1 MRIAIEVFGTQSESR
16 FRGVGRYT
24 YEFVNA
30 LLDLGTRHEFLLYA
44 QEGAPTDYI
53 PGKGRVEVRWLQADP
68 AKGERTLSDVYRRL
82 LGTNADG
89 IDMLLLCN
97 PSELRFDYVP
107 PSPPLNG
114 VKMVALVHDLIPL
127 IFSEHYFKGWPGPE
141 YVRLYMRGLD
151 RLRRYDGFVTNS
163 AATRDDVIAHLGAR
177 PDRVTNI
184 GAGGDGAF
192 FSPDP
197 SDRADLGHLGITGPF
212 VFSVGSVE
220 YRKNVNGLI
229 DAFAA
234 LPESIRGSHQLV
246 LTYNPNEDEANR
258 VRGHADHRG
267 VLDRLIMTGRI
278 DDATLRTMY
287 RRCAAFVFPSRY
299 EGFGFPVLE
308 AMLCAAPTIAGNNSS
323 QIEIVG
329 DAGLLVDAGST
340 EDIRSRLESILADPD
355 RAADLRRRAPIQGG
369 QFTWKRTAERAVSAF
384 EGLKRGRSYRVDRSH
399 ARKPRIAFFS
409 PLPPMLSGISDY
421 SARLIGALK
430 SRYTIDLYHDGDYVP
445 GLKLNSLEFACHDH
459 RLFRR
464 NAAILGYHACLY
476 QMGNSPLH
484 KYMYD
489 LLPEFPGPVTL
500 HDFSLAGFRYW
511 DAMVN
516 GGGHDEFRREIAGF
530 NKDAAAR
537 YGPMLDRWSKL
548 PGGVVAACA
557 REGLF
562 LNQRIFAHATGMIFH
577 SPWCVKRAE
586 ELYPLYSGRM
596 TVIPYGATAAP
607 VAPEK
612 KAALRAKYGLPQDVL
627 IAGNFGLIHST
638 KMNIESLR
646 AFAEVAR
653 RDPDALFLLVGPE
666 YDDNASRECVAELGL
681 ERRVRYLGPKPAEEF
696 VELVAASDI
705 GLNLRRP
712 PTNGETSSSLLDL
725 FRQGIP
731 AIITD
736 VGTFSDFPE
745 TACRKLPWVDGSS
758 QDLLTRTL
766 VGLAESRAAREELGA
781 SAMQYVRDRHS
792 WSRVAEI
799 YAQAIEASI
808 PPGRGNRP
816 SPARGPHFRLGAKG
830 ASRPERPAAGREA
843 AR

>member
-24 YEFVNA
+24 HEFVNA
-30 LLDLGTRHEFLLYA
+30 LLDLGTGHEFLLYA
-44 QEGAPTDYI
+44 QEGAPGDYI
-53 PGKGRVEVRWLQADP
+53 PGRGRVDVRWLRPDP

-89 IDMLLLCN
+89 IDMLLLTN

-114 VKMVALVHDLIPL
+114 IKMVALVHDLIPL
-127 IFSEHYFKGWPGPE
+127 IFSEHYFRRWPGPE
-141 YVRLYMRGLD
+141 YARQYLRGLD
-151 RLRRYDGFVTNS
+151 RLRRYDAFVTNS

-177 PDRVTNI
+177 KDRVTNI

-192 FSPDP
+192 FTAEPED
-197 SDRADLGHLGITGPF
+197 ATDLLHLGIDGPF
-212 VFSVGSVE
+212 VFSVGSIE

-229 DAFAA
+229 DAFAG
-234 LPESIRGSHQLV
+234 LPEDVRTSHRLV

-258 VRGHADHRG
+258 VRGHANHRG
-267 VLDRLIMTGRI
+267 VLDRVVLTGRV
-278 DDATLRTMY
+278 DDAMLRAMY

-308 AMLCAAPTIAGNNSS
+308 AMLCGAPTIAGNNSS
-323 QIEIVG
+323 QVEIVG

-340 EDIRSRLESILADPD
+340 EDIRSKLEAILCHPD
-355 RAADLRRRAPIQGG
+355 RAAEFRRRAPEQGAK
-369 QFTWKRTAERAVSAF
+369 FTWKRTAERAVSAF
-384 EGLKRGRSYRVDRSH
+384 EGIGRGRAYRADRPH
-399 ARKPRIAFFS
+399 GRKPRIAFFS

-421 SARLIGALK
+421 SVRLIEALK
-430 SRYTIDLYHDGDYVP
+430 AHYTIDLYHDHDYTP
-445 GLKLNSLEFACHDH
+445 GLKLNSLAFACHDH

-464 NAAILGYHACLY
+464 HAAILGYHACLY
-476 QMGNSPLH
+476 QVGNSPLH
-484 KYMYD
+484 KYMYE

-516 GGGHDEFRREIAGF
+516 GRGHDEFRGEIAAF
-530 NKDAAAR
+530 DEEAAVR

-577 SPWCVKRAE
+577 SPWCVRQAE
-586 ELYPLYSGRM
+586 RLYPLYNGKM
-596 TVIPYGATAAP
+596 TVVPYGATAAP
-607 VAPEK
+607 MTPER
-612 KAALRAKYGLPQDVL
+612 KAALRAKYNLPQDVL
-627 IAGNFGLIHST
+627 IVGNFGLIHST
-638 KMNIESLR
+638 KMNVESLR
-646 AFAEVAR
+646 AFKEVAG
-653 RDPDALFLLVGPE
+653 RDPEALFVLVGPE

-696 VELVAASDI
+696 VEIVGASDV

-745 TACRKLPWVDGSS
+745 VAARKIPWVDASS
-758 QDLLTRTL
+758 QDLLTKTL
-766 VGLAESRAAREELGA
+766 LDLAESRAAREALGA
-781 SAMQYVRDRHS
+781 SSMQYVRDHHS

-808 PPGRGNRP
+808 PPGKARR
-816 SPARGPHFRLGAKG
+816 STPARGPHFRVGPKG
-830 ASRPERPAAGREA
+830 APRADRPSSGREA

>member
-30 LLDLGTRHEFLLYA
+30 LLELGTGHEFLLYA
-44 QEGAPTDYI
+44 QKGAPTDYI
-53 PGKGRVEVRWLQADP
+53 PGGGRAVVRWLEADP
-68 AKGERTLSDVYRRL
+68 ARGERTLSDVFRRL

-89 IDMLLLCN
+89 LDMLLLCN
-97 PSELRFDYVP
+97 PSELRFDYMP

-127 IFSEHYFKGWPGPE
+127 IFSEHYFKQWPGPE
-141 YVRLYMRGLD
+141 YTRLYLRGLD

-163 AATRDDVIAHLGAR
+163 AATRDDVIAQLGAR

-192 FSPDP
+192 FHPDP
-197 SDRADLGHLGITGPF
+197 SDAADLGRLGIDGPF
-212 VFSVGSVE
+212 VFSVGSIE
-220 YRKNVNGLI
+220 YRKNLNGLI

-234 LPESIRGSHQLV
+234 MPESIRSTHRLV
-246 LTYNPNEDEANR
+246 LIYNPNWDEADR
-258 VRGHADHRG
+258 VRGHASNRG
-267 VLDRLIMTGRI
+267 VLDRVVLAGRV
-278 DDATLRTMY
+278 DDPMLRTLY

-308 AMLCAAPTIAGNNSS
+308 AMLCGAPTIAGKNSS
-323 QIEIVG
+323 QVEIVG

-340 EDIRSRLESILADPD
+340 EDLRRSLESVLSDCSLADTF
-355 RAADLRRRAPIQGG
+355 RRRAPVQGS
-369 QFTWKRTAERAVSAF
+369 QFTWRRTAERAVAAF
-384 EGLKRGRSYRVDRSH
+384 AGIKRGRAYRVDRPH

-409 PLPPMLSGISDY
+409 PLPPLLSGISDY
-421 SARLIGALK
+421 SARLIEAL
-430 SRYTIDLYHDGDYVP
+430 RAHYTIDLFHDSDYVP
-445 GLKLNSLEFACHDH
+445 QIKLKSLDFACHDH

-464 NAAILGYHACLY
+464 LSAILGYHACVY

-484 KYMYD
+484 KYMYE
-489 LLPEFPGPVTL
+489 LLPDYPGLVTL

-516 GGGHDEFRREIAGF
+516 GGGHGAFRREIEGF
-530 NKDAAAR
+530 DKAAAKR
-537 YGPMLDRWSKL
+537 FGPMLDRWSKL

-562 LNQRIFAHATGMIFH
+562 LNQRIFAHAAGMVFH
-577 SPWCVKRAE
+577 SPWCVRQAE
-586 ELYPLYSGRM
+586 RLYPDYLGRM
-596 TVIPYGATAAP
+596 TVVPYGATAAP
-607 VAPEK
+607 ATPER
-612 KAALRAKYGLPQDVL
+612 KAALRDRYGLPQDVL
-627 IAGNFGLIHST
+627 IVGNFGLIHPT
-638 KMNIESLR
+638 KMNVESLR
-646 AFAEVAR
+646 AFQAVSE
-653 RDPDALFLLVGPE
+653 RDPGALFVLVGPE
-666 YDDNASRECVAELGL
+666 YDDNESRECVAALGL
-681 ERRVRYLGPKPAEEF
+681 EGRVRYLGPKPAEEF

-745 TACRKLPWVDGSS
+745 IAARKIPWVDASS

-766 VGLAESRAAREELGA
+766 LDLAESRAAREELGA

-808 PPGRGNRP
+808 PPGAGNKP
-816 SPARGPHFRLGAKG
+816 TPARGPHFRMGAKG
-830 ASRPERPAAGREA
+830 GSHADRPTPGREA